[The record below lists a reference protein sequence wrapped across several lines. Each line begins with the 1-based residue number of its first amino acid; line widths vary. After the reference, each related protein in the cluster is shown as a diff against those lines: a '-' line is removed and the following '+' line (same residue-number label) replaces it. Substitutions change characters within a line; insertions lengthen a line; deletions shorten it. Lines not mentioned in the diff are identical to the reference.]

1 MPHEFA
7 EIAEHQGHCRHTVR
21 NRCRSFYTT
30 CLAALEL
37 PGRWRQMS
45 IVSNTILIIFACG
58 AGWSQPSEP
67 RPQFEVA
74 SVKPAPPPEQRSGGR
89 GAPRS
94 TGGART
100 PDPSLFICDSCTLS
114 ELVLSA
120 FCIQPYQLSA
130 PSWMESERFTVN
142 ARVPVKTTVEQLRL
156 MQQNLLAERFK
167 LTYHHEEKEM
177 PRWELVVA
185 KGGPKVKASVGESTG
200 TDGREPGATV
210 TPDGRISAQYID
222 QSMTELA
229 AILSKQV
236 HMPVTDITGLTGKF
250 DFTLTWAMDRGGPS
264 PASDADSGPTI
275 FNALQTQLGVKLEQK
290 KGPVDRLVIDH
301 AERVPTGN

>member
-1 MPHEFA
+1 M
-7 EIAEHQGHCRHTVR
+7 AEHLGHYNTPSETDAAHSSR
-21 NRCRSFYTT
+21 T
-30 CLAALEL
+30 CLVEREL
-37 PGRWRQMS
+37 PCRWRQMS
-45 IVSNTILIIFACG
+45 IVSGAILILIACG
-58 AGWSQPSEP
+58 AGWSQPVEP
-67 RPQFEVA
+67 RLQFEVA

-94 TGGART
+94 TGGPRT

-114 ELVLSA
+114 ELVISA
-120 FCIQPYQLSA
+120 FNIQPYRLSA

-142 ARVPVKTTVEQLRL
+142 ARVPVGTTVEQLRL

-185 KGGPKVKASVGESTG
+185 KGGPKLKASVGELAG
-200 TDGREPGATV
+200 TDAREPGATV
-210 TPDGRISAQYID
+210 TPDGRVSAQYID

-236 HMPVTDITGLTGKF
+236 HMPVTDITGLMGKF

-264 PASDADSGPTI
+264 PASDADCGPTI
-275 FNALQTQLGVKLEQK
+275 FNALQTQLGLKLQQK

>member
-1 MPHEFA
+1 
-7 EIAEHQGHCRHTVR
+7 
-21 NRCRSFYTT
+21 
-30 CLAALEL
+30 
-37 PGRWRQMS
+37 MS
-45 IVSNTILIIFACG
+45 IVSNTVLIMFACG
-58 AGWSQPSEP
+58 AGRSQPSEP

-74 SVKPAPPPEQRSGGR
+74 SVKPASPPEQRSGGR

-114 ELVLSA
+114 DLVMSA
-120 FCIQPYQLSA
+120 FYIQPYQLSA

-142 ARVPVKTTVEQLRL
+142 ARIPVGTTVEQLRL

-167 LTYHHEEKEM
+167 LTYHREEKEM
-177 PRWELVVA
+177 SRWELVAA
-185 KGGPKVKASVGESTG
+185 KGGPKLKASVGEPTG
-200 TDGREPGATV
+200 ADGREPGASV
-210 TPDGRISAQYID
+210 TPDGRVSAKYSD
-222 QSMTELA
+222 LSMAELA

-236 HMPVTDITGLTGKF
+236 HMPVTDTTGLKGKF

-275 FNALQTQLGVKLEQK
+275 FNALQTQLGLKLEQR
-290 KGPVDRLVIDH
+290 KGQVDRLVIDH
-301 AERVPTGN
+301 AEKVPTRN